1 MQNDKAT
8 WWQTKTQEIDSAK
21 DSKSLW
27 QIFHKISG
35 KRAQAVT
42 NNPVTKKDGN
52 PTENDLEKANAFA
65 ETLGEIHNTHRG
77 PIFDDNFKTEVDDK
91 IAENYHLF
99 NPLASYVDEKGDEN
113 PIIRHISISEI
124 KKNN

>member
-8 WWQTKTQEIDSAK
+8 WWQTKTQEIDSTK

-27 QIFHKISG
+27 QNFQKISV
-35 KRAQAVT
+35 KRAQAET

-52 PTENDLEKANAFA
+52 PTENDLEKAIDAFA
-65 ETLGEIHNTHRG
+65 ETLGEIHNIHKV
-77 PIFDDNFKTEVDDK
+77 PIFDDKKVVNDK
-91 IAENYHLF
+91 IAENYYLF

-113 PIIRHISISEI
+113 HIMGHISISRI
-124 KKNN
+124 